1 MGENK
6 VIGCTF
12 MIDSTKRHVLIYGDA
27 FVDYIAEDQ
36 SNSTFTMFLGG
47 ATVNVAAGISRLG
60 ASSAFITVTGDDATS
75 KFVRD
80 ELRNEGVDLTF
91 AKLKNDKRVSGVY
104 VHLTQDNDRI
114 FHTYIDETPNIQ
126 VEISDLTTEA
136 FQNASVL
143 HICSGTM
150 FHLTALQTTQEAVR
164 LAKKFGVPLSF
175 DANIRPLRWESE
187 ALCRETIMSFVEE
200 TNLLKLT
207 EEELFFL
214 TETDTLEDGITK
226 LVPYH
231 IPVILVTAGEL
242 GTFAV
247 IDGSMTHVG
256 VEPVVAV
263 DTTGAGD
270 AFIAGILRQIHLKG
284 HPETRDEWID
294 YISFGN
300 KLGALCAT
308 KPGAL
313 SAMPGLLDIE
323 E

>member
-1 MGENK
+1 M
-6 VIGCTF
+6 
-12 MIDSTKRHVLIYGDA
+12 
-27 FVDYIAEDQ
+27 
-36 SNSTFTMFLGG
+36 
-47 ATVNVAAGISRLG
+47 
-60 ASSAFITVTGDDATS
+60 
-75 KFVRD
+75 
-80 ELRNEGVDLTF
+80 
-91 AKLKNDKRVSGVY
+91 
-104 VHLTQDNDRI
+104 
-114 FHTYIDETPNIQ
+114 
-126 VEISDLTTEA
+126 
-136 FQNASVL
+136 
-143 HICSGTM
+143 
-150 FHLTALQTTQEAVR
+150 
-164 LAKKFGVPLSF
+164 SF

-187 ALCRETIMSFVEE
+187 ALCRETIMSFVEK

-214 TETDTLEDGITK
+214 TETDTLEDGIAK
-226 LVPYH
+226 LVPYQ

-247 IDGSMTHVG
+247 LGGSMTHVG

-284 HPETRDEWID
+284 QPETRDEWID

-313 SAMPGLLDIE
+313 SAMPRLEDLE

>member
-1 MGENK
+1 
-6 VIGCTF
+6 
-12 MIDSTKRHVLIYGDA
+12 MIDSQKKHVLIYGDA

-36 SNSTFTMFLGG
+36 SNSTFTTFLGG

-60 ASSAFITVTGDDATS
+60 ASSAFITVTGDDTTS
-75 KFVRD
+75 EFVRE
-80 ELRNEGVDLTF
+80 ELQKEGVDLSF
-91 AKLKNDKRVSGVY
+91 AKRENDKRVSGVY
-104 VHLTQDNDRI
+104 IHLAEDNDRI
-114 FHTYIDETPNIQ
+114 FHTYIDETPDIQ
-126 VEISDLTTEA
+126 VEPSDLPTEA
-136 FQNASVL
+136 FENASVF
-143 HICSGTM
+143 HICSGTL
-150 FHLTALQTTQEAVR
+150 FHLTALQTTREAVR

-175 DANIRPLRWESE
+175 DANIRPLRWDSE
-187 ALCRETIMSFVEE
+187 ALCRETILSFVED
-200 TNLLKLT
+200 TNMLKLT

-226 LVPYH
+226 LIPYQ

-247 IDGSMTHVG
+247 IDGSITHVG
-256 VEPVVAV
+256 VEPIIAV

-284 HPETRDEWID
+284 QPETRNEWID

-308 KPGAL
+308 KSGAL
-313 SAMPGLLDIE
+313 SAMPRLE
-323 E
+323 EIDE

>member
-1 MGENK
+1 
-6 VIGCTF
+6 
-12 MIDSTKRHVLIYGDA
+12 MINSQKKHVLIYGDA
-27 FVDYIAEDQ
+27 FVDYIAEDK
-36 SNSTFTMFLGG
+36 SNSTFTTFLGG

-60 ASSAFITVTGDDATS
+60 ASSAFITVTGDDETS
-75 KFVRD
+75 GFVRN
-80 ELRNEGVDLTF
+80 ELSKEGVDITF
-91 AKLKNDKRVSGVY
+91 AKLENDKRVSGVY
-104 VHLTQDNDRI
+104 IHLSDDNDRI
-114 FHTYIDETPNIQ
+114 FHAYIDETPDIQ
-126 VEISDLTTEA
+126 VETSDLSIEA
-136 FQNASVL
+136 FQDASVL

-150 FHLTALQTTQEAVR
+150 FHLTALETTREAVR
-164 LAKKFGVPLSF
+164 LAQKFGVPLSF

-187 ALCRETIMSFVEE
+187 ALCRETIMSFVEDA
-200 TNLLKLT
+200 NLLKLT

-226 LVPYH
+226 LVPYR
-231 IPVILVTAGEL
+231 IPVVLVTAGEL

-270 AFIAGILRQIHLKG
+270 AFIAGILCEIHLKG
-284 HPETRDEWID
+284 QPKTRDEWID

-313 SAMPGLLDIE
+313 SAMPRRKDIDK
-323 E
+323 

>member
-1 MGENK
+1 
-6 VIGCTF
+6 
-12 MIDSTKRHVLIYGDA
+12 MIDSQKKHVLIYGDA

-36 SNSTFTMFLGG
+36 SNLTFTTFLGG

-75 KFVRD
+75 EFVRN
-80 ELRNEGVDLTF
+80 ELSKEGVDIAF
-91 AKLKNDKRVSGVY
+91 AKLENDKRVSGVY
-104 VHLTQDNDRI
+104 IHLTDDNDRI
-114 FHTYIDETPNIQ
+114 FHTYIDETPDIQ
-126 VEISDLTTEA
+126 VETSDLSIEA
-136 FQNASVL
+136 FQDASVL

-150 FHLTALQTTQEAVR
+150 FQFTALQTTREAVR
-164 LAKKFGVPLSF
+164 LAKEFGVPLSI

-187 ALCRETIMSFVEE
+187 VLCRETIMSFVEGA
-200 TNLLKLT
+200 NLLKLT

-214 TETDTLEDGITK
+214 TETDTLEEGITK
-226 LVPYH
+226 LVPYR
-231 IPVILVTAGEL
+231 IPVVLVTASEL

-256 VEPVVAV
+256 VEPVIAV

-284 HPETRDEWID
+284 QPKTRDEWID

-300 KLGALCAT
+300 KIGALCAT

-313 SAMPGLLDIE
+313 SAMPRREDIDE
-323 E
+323 

>member
-1 MGENK
+1 MSNTQK
-6 VIGCTF
+6 
-12 MIDSTKRHVLIYGDA
+12 KHVLIYGDA

-36 SNSTFTMFLGG
+36 SNSTFTTFLGG
-47 ATVNVAAGISRLG
+47 ATVNVAAGIARLG

-75 KFVRD
+75 EFVRD
-80 ELRNEGVDLTF
+80 ELRKEGVDLTF
-91 AKLKNDKRVSGVY
+91 AKLKSDKRVSGVY
-104 VHLTQDNDRI
+104 VHLTEDNDRI

-126 VEISDLTTEA
+126 VESADLFAEA
-136 FQNASVL
+136 FYNASAL

-150 FHLTALQTTQEAVR
+150 FHSTALQTTREAVR
-164 LAKKFGVPLSF
+164 LAKEYGVPLSV
-175 DANIRPLRWESE
+175 DANIRPLRWKSE
-187 ALCRETIMSFVEE
+187 ALCRETIMSFVED
-200 TNLLKLT
+200 THLLKLT

-214 TETDTLEDGITK
+214 TETATLEDGLAT
-226 LVPYH
+226 LLPYQV
-231 IPVILVTAGEL
+231 PVILVTAGEL

-256 VEPVVAV
+256 VKPVVPV

-284 HPETRDEWID
+284 RPKTHNEWID

-313 SAMPGLLDIE
+313 SAMPRIEDIE

>member
-1 MGENK
+1 
-6 VIGCTF
+6 
-12 MIDSTKRHVLIYGDA
+12 MIDSKKKHVLIYGDA

-36 SNSTFTMFLGG
+36 SNSTFTTFLGG

-60 ASSAFITVTGDDATS
+60 ASSAFITVTGDDTTS
-75 KFVRD
+75 EFVRE
-80 ELRNEGVDLTF
+80 ELQKEGVDLSF
-91 AKLKNDKRVSGVY
+91 AKRENDKRVSGVY
-104 VHLTQDNDRI
+104 IHLAEDNDRI
-114 FHTYIDETPNIQ
+114 FHTYIDETPDIQ
-126 VEISDLTTEA
+126 VEPSDLPTEA
-136 FQNASVL
+136 FENASVF
-143 HICSGTM
+143 HICSGTL
-150 FHLTALQTTQEAVR
+150 FHLTALQTTREAVR

-175 DANIRPLRWESE
+175 DANIRPLRWDSE
-187 ALCRETIMSFVEE
+187 ALCRETILSFVED
-200 TNLLKLT
+200 TNMLKLT

-226 LVPYH
+226 LIPYQ

-256 VEPVVAV
+256 VEPVVPV

-270 AFIAGILRQIHLKG
+270 AFIAGILRQIQLIG

-313 SAMPGLLDIE
+313 SAMPRLE
-323 E
+323 EIDE

>member
-1 MGENK
+1 
-6 VIGCTF
+6 
-12 MIDSTKRHVLIYGDA
+12 MINSQKKHVLIYGDA
-27 FVDYIAEDQ
+27 FVDYIAEDK
-36 SNSTFTMFLGG
+36 SNSTFTTFLGG

-60 ASSAFITVTGDDATS
+60 GSSAFITVTGDDETS
-75 KFVRD
+75 GFVRN
-80 ELRNEGVDLTF
+80 ELSKEGVDITF
-91 AKLKNDKRVSGVY
+91 AKLENDKRVSGVY
-104 VHLTQDNDRI
+104 IHLSDDNDRI
-114 FHTYIDETPNIQ
+114 FHTYIDETPDIQ
-126 VEISDLTTEA
+126 VETSDLSIEA
-136 FQNASVL
+136 FQDASVL

-150 FHLTALQTTQEAVR
+150 FHLTALETTREAVR
-164 LAKKFGVPLSF
+164 LAQKFGVPLSF

-187 ALCRETIMSFVEE
+187 ALCRETIMSFVEDV
-200 TNLLKLT
+200 NLLKLT

-226 LVPYH
+226 LVPYR
-231 IPVILVTAGEL
+231 IPVVLVTVGEL

-247 IDGSMTHVG
+247 IDGSVTHVG

-270 AFIAGILRQIHLKG
+270 AFIAGILCEIHLKG
-284 HPETRDEWID
+284 QPKNRDEWID

-313 SAMPGLLDIE
+313 SAMPRREDLE